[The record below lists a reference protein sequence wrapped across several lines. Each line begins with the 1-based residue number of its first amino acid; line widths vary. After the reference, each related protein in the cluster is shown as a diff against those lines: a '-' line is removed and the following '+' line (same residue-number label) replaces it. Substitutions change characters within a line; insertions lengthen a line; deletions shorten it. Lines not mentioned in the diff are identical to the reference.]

1 MPNAYI
7 VEAVRTAGGK
17 KGGRLRDWH
26 PISLGAAVLDG
37 TTPSRHPPQSS
48 SDRSDG
54 AVSSALVERSG
65 ADPNLIDD
73 VIVGCVSQTGGQAGN
88 IGRNMVRTEPWWASC
103 VCAGTFPCCYG
114 TGQLTETG
122 HACSRKGRMQVL
134 VQVLASKRIP
144 EHVPGTSVDRHA
156 SAQCARLTPLALLF
170 G

>member
-37 TTPSRHPPQSS
+37 AHLLSRLSH
-48 SDRSDG
+48 SDAYCFRDG
-54 AVSSALVERSG
+54 HFERLRHVIPVARGCWAVLFCVAALIERSG

-88 IGRNMVRTEPWWASC
+88 IGRNMVRGSLAH
-103 VCAGTFPCCYG
+103 AG
-114 TGQLTETG
+114 E
-122 HACSRKGRMQVL
+122 
-134 VQVLASKRIP
+134 
-144 EHVPGTSVDRHA
+144 
-156 SAQCARLTPLALLF
+156 
-170 G
+170 